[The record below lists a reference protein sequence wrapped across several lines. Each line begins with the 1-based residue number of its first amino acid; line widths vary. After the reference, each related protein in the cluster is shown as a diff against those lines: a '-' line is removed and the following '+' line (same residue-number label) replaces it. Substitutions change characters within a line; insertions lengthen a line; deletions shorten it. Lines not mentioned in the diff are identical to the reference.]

1 METINSEKQPLLGY
15 TLEPNRKTQRSGNVP
30 VYSRRK
36 SSTAKLAVERLVRT
50 RERVWATA
58 ISAFVA
64 AIPTLLVGYTVGY
77 PSSTIPDLQA
87 LPPGRQFS
95 GLLSALFGVSEI
107 AMKSYSCYQHARLI
121 CHANTVRMQNH
132 KII

>member
-15 TLEPNRKTQRSGNVP
+15 TSERNRKTQRSENVA
-30 VYSRRK
+30 VYSLRK
-36 SSTAKLAVERLVRT
+36 SSTAKLAVERLART

-58 ISAFVA
+58 ISASVA
-64 AIPTLLVGYTVGY
+64 AIPTLLVGYTLGY

-95 GLLSALFGVSEI
+95 GLLSALFGVS
-107 AMKSYSCYQHARLI
+107 
-121 CHANTVRMQNH
+121 
-132 KII
+132 